1 MVVFY
6 ALLSLGLLVFALVE
20 LTATPG
26 TAVRTLPKPL
36 WYVVLV
42 LPLIGPLS
50 WLLLGR
56 PRRRDRS
63 TPSAP
68 PARPVAPD
76 DDEDFL
82 RELRRRRLDPRDDA
96 A

>member
-1 MVVFY
+1 MVFY

-20 LTATPG
+20 LTVTPG
-26 TAVRTLPKPL
+26 TTVRTLPKLL
-36 WYVVLV
+36 WYVVILV
-42 LPLIGPLS
+42 PVLGPLT

-63 TPSAP
+63 APSAP

-82 RELRRRRLDPRDDA
+82 RELRRRRSDPRDDA

>member
-1 MVVFY
+1 VVFY

-20 LTATPG
+20 LTVTPG

-42 LPLIGPLS
+42 LPLVGPLA

-63 TPSAP
+63 APSAP

-82 RELRRRRLDPRDDA
+82 RELRRRRNDPRDDA